1 MRTRCKIC
9 GLYREEDIAYINR
22 IKPDYCGFII
32 DYPKSHRSL
41 HIEQVEKLSGIV
53 DNQIVRVGVFVDE
66 EVEIIEDLLK
76 RDVIDMAQ
84 LHGKEDDALI
94 QRLQE
99 NTGKPVIKAFVVDSK
114 AAYEKACKSSAD
126 YILLDAGKGEGRQF
140 DWDVISE
147 NPPEREYFLAGGL
160 NPDNVKQA
168 VELLHP
174 FAVDLSSGVETEKK
188 KDLEKIKEIKEIL
201 ESI

>member
-22 IKPDYCGFII
+22 IKPEYCGFII

-66 EVEIIEDLLK
+66 EVEIIEDLLQ

-84 LHGKEDDALI
+84 LHGKEDEATI

-99 NTGKPVIKAFVVDSK
+99 NAGKPVIKAFVIDSK
-114 AAYEKACKSSAD
+114 AAYEEACKSSAD

-140 DWDVISE
+140 DWDVIRE
-147 NPPEREYFLAGGL
+147 NPPEQEYFLAGGL
-160 NPDNVKQA
+160 NRDNVKQA

-188 KDLEKIKEIKEIL
+188 KDFEKIKEIKEIL

>member
-84 LHGKEDDALI
+84 LHGKEDDTLI

-99 NTGKPVIKAFVVDSK
+99 NTGKPVIKAFVIESI

-147 NPPEREYFLAGGL
+147 NPPERKYFLAGGL
-160 NPDNVKQA
+160 NRDNVKQA